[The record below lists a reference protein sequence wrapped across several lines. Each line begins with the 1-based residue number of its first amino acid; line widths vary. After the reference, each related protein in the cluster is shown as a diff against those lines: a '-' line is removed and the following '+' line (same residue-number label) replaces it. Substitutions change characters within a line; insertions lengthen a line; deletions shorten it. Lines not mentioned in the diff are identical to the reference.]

1 MFGWEKTTAV
11 NPWHP
16 QQQEEM
22 VPGMGQCRAV
32 ATAQTWLS
40 PLQDAQPPPAAATC
54 LCLVVAGPGR
64 APKDEGVRNPR
75 RDQEEDALNSSLFI
89 SSREIKPTQ
98 ALGHAGAPFETG
110 SEQKRLLLLELPP

>member
-1 MFGWEKTTAV
+1 
-11 NPWHP
+11 
-16 QQQEEM
+16 
-22 VPGMGQCRAV
+22 MGQCRAV

-40 PLQDAQPPPAAATC
+40 PLQDAQPPPAAATA
-54 LCLVVAGPGR
+54 LVVAGPGR